1 MAMGII
7 LKDKKD
13 IEWKGL
19 PCASLSDMQSL
30 KVIYH
35 LCILYPLFFCRIGM
49 LLQLE
54 KSGWNDRRMHSVQ

>member
-19 PCASLSDMQSL
+19 PCASVSDMQSL
-30 KVIYH
+30 KVTISAFVF
-35 LCILYPLFFCRIGM
+35 LD
-49 LLQLE
+49 LLQDWNILTFRKVWLE
-54 KSGWNDRRMHSVQ
+54 